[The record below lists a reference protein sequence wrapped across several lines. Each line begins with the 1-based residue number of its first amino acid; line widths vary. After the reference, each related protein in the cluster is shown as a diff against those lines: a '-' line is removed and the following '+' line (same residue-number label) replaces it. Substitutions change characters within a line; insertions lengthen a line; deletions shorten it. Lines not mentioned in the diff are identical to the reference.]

1 MALFRC
7 TDSLVESERPERSM
21 LRRYAAVTSGVLA
34 LACSG
39 SRPREG
45 VVDSSS
51 VDFTNAIEY
60 RALTRADFL
69 SSTRPE
75 IDSEGYV
82 IRAYTCTMLMAT
94 PDTWINAVS
103 RQTPAGEPAFGVTFK
118 ALGFRAL
125 MNRDCSWWNDEGT
138 VDAAYVL
145 EHEQIH
151 FAISE
156 LGARHLNANATQI
169 ASELEGKP
177 PAASD
182 TDALKRAQAAV
193 ERVLIQQGALV
204 KARDVA
210 FDNETS
216 YGFNPERQKLWL
228 GQVNAELVASAAW
241 ASAPRAYYQR

>member
-1 MALFRC
+1 
-7 TDSLVESERPERSM
+7 M

-39 SRPREG
+39 SRPREW

-145 EHEQIH
+145 EP
-151 FAISE
+151 AIPM
-156 LGARHLNANATQI
+156 LRM
-169 ASELEGKP
+169 
-177 PAASD
+177 
-182 TDALKRAQAAV
+182 V
-193 ERVLIQQGALV
+193 ERRRDNTVLLLYNMVEADPG
-204 KARDVA
+204 VA
-210 FDNETS
+210 
-216 YGFNPERQKLWL
+216 
-228 GQVNAELVASAAW
+228 GQLMIVS
-241 ASAPRAYYQR
+241 